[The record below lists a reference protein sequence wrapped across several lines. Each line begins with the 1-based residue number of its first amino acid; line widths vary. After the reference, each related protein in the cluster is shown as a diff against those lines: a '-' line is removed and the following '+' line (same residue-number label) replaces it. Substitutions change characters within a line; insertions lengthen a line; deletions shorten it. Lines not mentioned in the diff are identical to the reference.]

1 MKKYFENCKTIDD
14 VKKLYRKLASQ
25 LHPDMNHDR
34 DTTEEFQIMANEYET
49 AYNLVKNIFVNAKG
63 ETYTKE
69 NTETPAQYADI
80 INHIIHFENC
90 KIEIIGTWIWVSG
103 NTREYKDQLKELH
116 FTWSKNKAAWNF
128 HSEPFK
134 KKSRNSLDFDTI
146 RNFYGSSEIETQP
159 QTKIS

>member
-1 MKKYFENCKTIDD
+1 MKRTITIKEVKAMNISTFSKKDD
-14 VKKLYRKLASQ
+14 SPR
-25 LHPDMNHDR
+25 
-34 DTTEEFQIMANEYET
+34 
-49 AYNLVKNIFVNAKG
+49 G
-63 ETYTKE
+63 
-69 NTETPAQYADI
+69 
-80 INHIIHFENC
+80 C

-103 NTREYKDQLKELH
+103 NTKEYKDQLKELH

-146 RNFYGSSEIETQP
+146 RSFYGSSEIETQP